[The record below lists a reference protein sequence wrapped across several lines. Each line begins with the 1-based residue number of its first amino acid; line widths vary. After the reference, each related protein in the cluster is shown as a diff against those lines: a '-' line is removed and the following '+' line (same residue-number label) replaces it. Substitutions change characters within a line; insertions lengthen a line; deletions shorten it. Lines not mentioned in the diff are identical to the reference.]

1 VTKTQSGRPAAILTN
16 RRTILKA
23 GAAAAL
29 FGGAPSV
36 LRAQTP
42 TVKIGLLFPMT
53 GAFAYNGDQSR
64 KGAMLAI
71 DEINAAGGIKSLGG
85 AKLEGVVADT
95 QSRPEVSVSEVDNL
109 AAQGVPIMI
118 GAYSSGLSLT
128 ATQAAVR
135 HNIPFIVD
143 CGSADQITQRGYKNV
158 FRLSPSFSRAAS
170 RSVENLV
177 KLNDAA
183 GKPVKTVMLVHED
196 GPFGSS
202 LAKFMSEA
210 LPKEGFEIV
219 AVAPHPN
226 GARDFTNIAL
236 KMRSAK
242 PDLIVPSNYL
252 NEYILLVRTVMQ
264 QKIQTKGIY
273 SVYGAGASNIKFVR
287 EQNDAAQYL
296 MDCSHWYDPR
306 KPRTQSF
313 LKKCADQKIDVTYE
327 VMLDY
332 SSVLLAASALE
343 AAGSTKNDAVI
354 AALEASTFS
363 DHIMPYG
370 PTKFVNGQN
379 AGAQP
384 VNTQVQGKAIEVIF
398 PKEFASA
405 QPVFPV
411 PARS

>member
-1 VTKTQSGRPAAILTN
+1 VTITANGRMTALSTTRRDILT
-16 RRTILKA
+16 A
-23 GAAAAL
+23 GTAMAMVV
-29 FGGAPSV
+29 GAPAV
-36 LRAQTP
+36 LRAQAP
-42 TVKIGLLFPMT
+42 TVKVGLLFPMT
-53 GAFAYNGDQSR
+53 GAFAYNGEQSR

-71 DEINAAGGIKSLGG
+71 EEINADGGIKSLGG
-85 AKLEGVVADT
+85 AKLEGIIGDT

-109 AAQGVPIMI
+109 ANQGVPIMI

-143 CGSADQITQRGYKNV
+143 CGSADQITERGYKNV
-158 FRLSPSFSRAAS
+158 FRLSPAFSRAAGT
-170 RSVENLV
+170 SVENLV
-177 KLNDAA
+177 KLNDTF
-183 GKPVKTVMLVHED
+183 GRPVKTVMLVHED

-202 LAKFMSEA
+202 LAKFMGNA
-210 LPKEGFEIV
+210 LPKAGFEIV
-219 AVAPHPN
+219 AIAPHQN

-236 KMRSAK
+236 KMRSSK
-242 PDLIVPSNYL
+242 PDLIIPSNYI
-252 NEYILLVRTVMQ
+252 NEYILLVRTVAQ

-287 EQNDAAQYL
+287 EQNDLAQYL

-306 KPRTQSF
+306 KLRTQEF
-313 LKKCADQKIDVTYE
+313 LRKCTARDIDVTYE

-332 SSVLLAASALE
+332 SSMLLVASALE
-343 AAGSTKNDAVI
+343 TAASTKNDAVI

-384 VNTQVQGKAIEVIF
+384 VNTQVQGNKIEVIF

-405 QPVFPV
+405 EPVFPV
-411 PARS
+411 PPHG